1 MLTLEGVSYR
11 YPGDTHDTL
20 HAVHL
25 ELPAGTVTG
34 LTGPSDAGKS
44 TLCAVAGG
52 LAPRLLG
59 GRLTGDIRLEGE
71 AIAPWPMHRIAEHI
85 VTGLQDAAGQLS
97 LIAETVFEEVA
108 FGPAN
113 LGLPRDALV
122 ERTERVLD
130 RVGIADLAGRDPTR
144 LSGGQQQLVVIAG
157 LLAMC
162 PRVLVLDEPIAHL
175 DAASGRLVLEAVR
188 SIADDGTAVLLAE
201 QRLEALE
208 QCDRLAVIAHGN
220 LVTEGP
226 PRAVLSDPA
235 VTVLGIAEPP
245 EVRLRRR
252 LGEAGLDARL
262 LEATP

>member
-20 HAVHL
+20 HAVRL
-25 ELPAGTVTG
+25 ELPFGTVTG

-52 LAPRLLG
+52 LAPRLVG
-59 GRLTGDIRLEGE
+59 GRLTGEVRLEGE
-71 AIAPWPMHRIAEHI
+71 AIGAWPMHRIAEHI
-85 VTGLQDAAGQLS
+85 VTGLQDPAGQLS
-97 LIAETVFEEVA
+97 LIAETVFEEVG

-113 LGLPRDALV
+113 LGLPRDELI
-122 ERTERVLD
+122 ERTEEALE
-130 RVGIADLAGRDPTR
+130 RVGIGDLAGRDPTR
-144 LSGGQQQLVVIAG
+144 SSGGQQQLIVIAG
-157 LLAMC
+157 LLAMD
-162 PRVLVLDEPIAHL
+162 PRVLILDEPIAHL
-175 DAASGRLVLEAVR
+175 DAAAGRRVLEAIR

-226 PRAVLSDPA
+226 PHDVLSDPA
-235 VTVLGIAEPP
+235 VAALGVAEPA

-252 LGEAGLDARL
+252 LAEAGLDAGL
-262 LEATP
+262 LEVGS